1 MNTENTKQ
9 MSKGQKPYIFS
20 NQGNKHVLTLLKQF
34 GKVKK
39 QSYNGNEAIRNSW
52 KNSQDTKKIRFY
64 PKKNHEIRSRRFS
77 RKYWQKLTE

>member
-52 KNSQDTKKIRFY
+52 KNSQILQDTKKIPILP
-64 PKKNHEIRSRRFS
+64 PKKS
-77 RKYWQKLTE
+77 

>member
-1 MNTENTKQ
+1 MNTENKKQ

-39 QSYNGNEAIRNSW
+39 QSYNGNEGIRNSW
-52 KNSQDTKKIRFY
+52 KNSQILQDTKKNSDST
-64 PKKNHEIRSRRFS
+64 PKKS
-77 RKYWQKLTE
+77 

>member
-39 QSYNGNEAIRNSW
+39 QSNGNEAIRNSW
-52 KNSQDTKKIRFY
+52 KNSQILQDTKKNLILP
-64 PKKNHEIRSRRFS
+64 PKKS
-77 RKYWQKLTE
+77 

>member
-1 MNTENTKQ
+1 MNTENKKQ

-39 QSYNGNEAIRNSW
+39 QSNGNEAIRNSW
-52 KNSQDTKKIRFY
+52 KNSQILQDTKKNLILP
-64 PKKNHEIRSRRFS
+64 PKKS
-77 RKYWQKLTE
+77 

>member
-20 NQGNKHVLTLLKQF
+20 NQGNKHVVTLLKQF

-39 QSYNGNEAIRNSW
+39 QLYNGNEAIRNSW
-52 KNSQDTKKIRFY
+52 KNSQILQDTKNSDST
-64 PKKNHEIRSRRFS
+64 PKKIMRFDHADS
-77 RKYWQKLTE
+77 VANIGKN